1 MSIRF
6 EVKEKDIA
14 GRTGH
19 LKVGQKTVTTPV
31 LLPVVNPHLPLV
43 TPREMQDMGVQA
55 LITNA
60 YIFRTSDRFRDI
72 AARDG
77 LHRVLDFDGVIMTD
91 SGAFQQSVYGD
102 VTLTNRETV
111 EFQGVIGSEILVP
124 MDIPTPPSASRET
137 AAHELEE
144 TMRRIREAVEIVGPE
159 RLAGPVQGGRF
170 PDLREEAGAAVSGT
184 GITFAPIGAVV
195 PLMEQ
200 YRYRDLVRVVLAAK
214 RGLSPSA
221 CVHLFGAG
229 HPSMFALA
237 VAMGCDAFDSAAYAL
252 FAKDGR
258 YLTPWGSWHL
268 EELSEL
274 PCPCRVCRDHTA
286 KELREDPER
295 ERLLALHNLR
305 VTLAEIARVRQA
317 IQDGVLWELVD
328 DRCRSHPR
336 LLEGYRELL
345 GYTET
350 LAPQDRA
357 TKRRFF
363 YRGDESCRRTEVIR
377 YREQLANLTLGPEV
391 LVTLTGEGL
400 PGFSDTLL
408 FRPPFGPYPRELS
421 ETFPIGQTEI
431 PTWDQAMVSAGFEGI
446 RRLAATHPES
456 RFTVLIPS
464 KWSDLAREVLPGIEV
479 IDAPD

>member
-19 LKVGQKTVTTPV
+19 LKVGGKTVATPV
-31 LLPVVNPHLPLV
+31 LFPVVNPHLPLV
-43 TPREMQDMGVQA
+43 TPREMQGMGVQA

-60 YIFRTSDRFRDI
+60 YIFRTSDRFRDRVE
-72 AARDG
+72 RDG

-102 VTLTNRETV
+102 VTLSNRETV
-111 EFQGVIGSEILVP
+111 EFQQAIGSEILVP
-124 MDIPTPPSASRET
+124 MDIPTPPSATRET
-137 AAHELEE
+137 AAQDLEE
-144 TMRRIREAVEIVGPE
+144 TMRRLREAVEIAGPE

-170 PDLREEAGAAVSGT
+170 PDLREAAGAVVSGM
-184 GITFAPIGAVV
+184 GIAFAPIGAVV

-214 RGLSPSA
+214 RGLSPAA

-252 FAKDGR
+252 FARDGR

-286 KELREDPER
+286 KELRESPER
-295 ERLLALHNLR
+295 ERKLALHNLQ

-345 GYTET
+345 GYSET

-363 YRGDESCRRTEVIR
+363 YRGEEACRRTEVIR
-377 YREQLANLTLGPEV
+377 YREQLANLTLGSPV
-391 LVTLTGEGL
+391 LITLTGEAL
-400 PGFSDTLL
+400 PGYTDTLL

-431 PTWDQAMVSAGFEGI
+431 PAWDTAMVSAGLEGV
-446 RRLAATHPES
+446 RRLAETHPES
-456 RFTVLIPS
+456 RLTVLSPM
-464 KWSDLAREVLPGIEV
+464 KWADLARTLLPGIEV
-479 IDAPD
+479 IHAPD

>member
-1 MSIRF
+1 MTIRF
-6 EVKEKDIA
+6 EVREKDIA
-14 GRTGH
+14 GRLGH
-19 LKVGQKTVTTPV
+19 LKVGQKTVATPV

-60 YIFRTSDRFRDI
+60 YIFRTSERFRDV
-72 AARDG
+72 ALRDG

-111 EFQGVIGSEILVP
+111 EFQQAIGSDILVP
-124 MDIPTPPSASRET
+124 MDIPTPPSADRET
-137 AAHELEE
+137 AARELEE
-144 TMRRIREAVEIVGPE
+144 TMGRLREAVEIAGTG
-159 RLAGPVQGGRF
+159 RMAGPVQGGRF
-170 PDLREEAGAAVSGT
+170 PDLREEAGAAVSSLGLA
-184 GITFAPIGAVV
+184 FAPIGAVV
-195 PLMEQ
+195 PLMEG
-200 YRYRDLVRVVLAAK
+200 YRYRDLVRVVLAVK
-214 RGLSPSA
+214 RGLSPAA

-286 KELREDPER
+286 QELREDPER
-295 ERLLALHNLR
+295 ERLLALHNLQ

-350 LAPQDRA
+350 LAPLDRA

-377 YREQLANLTLGPEV
+377 YREQLGNLTQGPSV

-400 PGFSDTLL
+400 PGFTDTLL
-408 FRPPFGPYPRELS
+408 FRPPFGPYPRELA

-431 PTWDQAMVSAGFEGI
+431 PSWDRAMVSAGLEGT
-446 RRLAATHPES
+446 RRLAETHPGS
-456 RFTVLIPS
+456 RFTLLAPGKWADLSRVL
-464 KWSDLAREVLPGIEV
+464 LPGIEV